1 MLLSYFLK
9 EHDFKKPGKIV
20 NNQIA
25 RVMANC
31 FPKLKSDLNSLPDS
45 RQRKSYEIGELY
57 MAGISLFMLKQGSRN
72 ALNQD
77 RKDEQFCDNYQ
88 KLFGMRLPHLDSTDE
103 IFRQACDEDL
113 EGIKSNMISSLIRN
127 KKLERWKFQGHYV
140 IAVDGTGVVSFDK
153 KHCDCCLK
161 KTSKN
166 GVTSYFHNVLEAKL
180 LTSSGLSLSIATEW
194 ISNENKTQFQKQD
207 CEQKAFKRLAR
218 KIKKEYPRL
227 PILLVA
233 DGLYPCDGFFNICS
247 DNNWKY
253 IVVLKDG
260 TLKTFQEEIVTE
272 KLINPRQNTD
282 VIRAEKDKRT
292 TLNYFW
298 LRELPYKNHL
308 INYVE
313 CNETIVAIKTKQATH
328 QRFVHLTNL
337 EVSRAL
343 CDGISFIGRLR
354 QKIENEGF
362 NAQKNHGYALQ
373 HKYSRISFKAMKTYY
388 QCLQIAHIINQI
400 VEACLVIK
408 TLKNKTIKCTIKY
421 LWKRLLSY
429 LLENKIDKTEL
440 QALIAKPFQIRLA

>member
-1 MLLSYFLK
+1 MK
-9 EHDFKKPGKIV
+9 EHDFEKPGKTV
-20 NNQIA
+20 NNQIH
-25 RVMANC
+25 RVIANC
-31 FPKLKSDLNSLPDS
+31 FPDLMSNLNSLPDL
-45 RQRKSYEIGELY
+45 RQRKDYQIGELY

-72 ALNQD
+72 AFNQD
-77 RKDEQFCDNYQ
+77 RKEKQFCDNYQ

-113 EGIKSNMISSLIRN
+113 EGIKSNMISSLIRS
-127 KKLERWKFQGHYV
+127 KKLERWKFHGHYV

-194 ISNENKTQFQKQD
+194 ISNEGKTQFQKQD
-207 CEQKAFKRLAR
+207 CEREAFKRIAR

-233 DGLYPCDGFFNICS
+233 DGLYPWDGFFKICS

-260 TLKTFQEEIVTE
+260 TIKTFQEEIVTE
-272 KLINPRQNTD
+272 KLINPGQNTD

-337 EVSRAL
+337 EVTSSL
-343 CDGISFIGRLR
+343 CDGISFTGRLR

-362 NAQKNHGYALQ
+362 NAQKKHGYALQ
-373 HKYSRISFKAMKTYY
+373 HKYSRISFTAMKNYY

-408 TLKNKTIKCTIKY
+408 NLKNKIIKCTIKY

-429 LLENKIDKTEL
+429 LLENQIDINEL